1 MAPGCCGDSAKPT
14 TQSPGDL
21 QIGSL
26 FATSD
31 TLNGV
36 LITHGVNHTSFY
48 SGYFTQIVCFW
59 KLRTEGHCSL
69 ERLREKTQSVK
80 SHSSGGESNFQE
92 NRHQQQ
98 QKQGKVKQPSRAPPG
113 LRELGGLKP
122 RGGTSPSSA
131 RAAKGGA
138 LGTKLPLTLT
148 PPSAEP

>member
-21 QIGSL
+21 QIGSF

-59 KLRTEGHCSL
+59 QLCTEGHCSL

-92 NRHQQQ
+92 NRHQ
-98 QKQGKVKQPSRAPPG
+98 
-113 LRELGGLKP
+113 
-122 RGGTSPSSA
+122 
-131 RAAKGGA
+131 
-138 LGTKLPLTLT
+138 
-148 PPSAEP
+148 